1 MINNSTL
8 TEQDKTEVCEAAT
21 KLNNPKR
28 GMLTPTTEYIHDQL
42 KVTSLNNLVVTWL
55 LSDLVPGY

>member
-1 MINNSTL
+1 MIL
-8 TEQDKTEVCEAAT
+8 KLPAEQSKTEVCEAAT

-42 KVTSLNNLVVTWL
+42 TVTALVTW
-55 LSDLVPGY
+55 